1 MEDYKPIDC
10 NLYDYLEA
18 WATTRK
24 NSTVVYSDE
33 GENKSAEGLIKDL
46 YIKDKVEYMKLN
58 DSEIR
63 LDALLKVNDVDFS
76 AGESCAI

>member
-1 MEDYKPIDC
+1 MENYTPIDC

-24 NSTVVYSDE
+24 KSAVVYSNNNTEVLVE
-33 GENKSAEGLIKDL
+33 GFIKDL

-58 DSEIR
+58 DLEIR
-63 LDALLKVNDVDFS
+63 LDALIKVNDIDFS